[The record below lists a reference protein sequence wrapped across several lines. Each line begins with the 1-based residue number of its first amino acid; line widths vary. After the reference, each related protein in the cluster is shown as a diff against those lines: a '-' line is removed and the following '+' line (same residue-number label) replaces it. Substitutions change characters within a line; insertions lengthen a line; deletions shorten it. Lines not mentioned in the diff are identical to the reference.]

1 LSLDPWV
8 KIHKSRPSSNLEK
21 IRPDPKRGGSI
32 LLGYLNTRKCDEKTY
47 FPTHILFCWRRQTP
61 WHCTS
66 QARACRFRERF
77 RCCFHVTCSVLSAP
91 AMSSAYNPRC
101 SHQCSRLPQLGI
113 SRRSRAQSS
122 RQTSWNRSAKRAL
135 ASPPF
140 VAARPPATCAPM
152 ETAACDEQPGRET
165 CERLLACQWIRAPR
179 PSLTARRATCTSGQ
193 AARPRARSFPM
204 RSSRPAGPSALTTRQ
219 LPAWQ
224 HAANWRA
231 GPILHLVGDSRAR
244 CSPAARHGLE
254 IRHELGNDAASGRIG
269 RH

>member
-1 LSLDPWV
+1 MLLSCDMLSFERAGHV
-8 KIHKSRPSSNLEK
+8 LR
-21 IRPDPKRGGSI
+21 
-32 LLGYLNTRKCDEKTY
+32 LG
-47 FPTHILFCWRRQTP
+47 
-61 WHCTS
+61 
-66 QARACRFRERF
+66 
-77 RCCFHVTCSVLSAP
+77 
-91 AMSSAYNPRC
+91 C

-122 RQTSWNRSAKRAL
+122 RQTFWNRSAKRAL

-254 IRHELGNDAASGRIG
+254 IRHELGNDAASGRLPSSPTPTLDKRTTLYI
-269 RH
+269 R